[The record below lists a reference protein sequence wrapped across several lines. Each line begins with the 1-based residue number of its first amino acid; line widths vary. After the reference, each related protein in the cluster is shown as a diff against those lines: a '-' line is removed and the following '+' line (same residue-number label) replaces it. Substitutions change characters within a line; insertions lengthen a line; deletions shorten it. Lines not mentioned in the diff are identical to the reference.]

1 VTEVTVVGSWRRSSF
16 SGSEGNCVE
25 LRWRKSTRSGSEA
38 NCVELNQSLD
48 AVRDSK
54 NPAGP
59 ILRAADL
66 QSFVLAAKA
75 GQFDR

>member
-1 VTEVTVVGSWRRSSF
+1 MTDMTVLGP
-16 SGSEGNCVE
+16 
-25 LRWRKSTRSGSEA
+25 WRKSSYSGSEA

-59 ILRAADL
+59 VLRATEL
-66 QSFVLAAKA
+66 RSLVLAAKS
-75 GQFDR
+75 GLFDR

>member
-1 VTEVTVVGSWRRSSF
+1 MTEVTVFGPWRKSSF
-16 SGSEGNCVE
+16 SGNEANCVE
-25 LRWRKSTRSGSEA
+25 LRWRKSSFSANES

-54 NPAGP
+54 NPTGP
-59 ILRAADL
+59 VLRTTEL
-66 QSFVLAAKA
+66 RGFVLAAKS